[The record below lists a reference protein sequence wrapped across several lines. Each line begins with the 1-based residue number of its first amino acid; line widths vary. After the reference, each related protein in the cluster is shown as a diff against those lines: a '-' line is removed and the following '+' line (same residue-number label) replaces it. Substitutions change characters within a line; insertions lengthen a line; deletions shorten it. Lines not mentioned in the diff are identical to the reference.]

1 MDDRDLIEGKFKVQ
15 NGDKV
20 DLLVTRSENSNVSDE
35 DFNIIIENTYKD
47 KLVYCDSIDI
57 SFYKNKPTV
66 INIEEKIAL
75 AGLPGIKV
83 VIGNY
88 K

>member
-1 MDDRDLIEGKFKVQ
+1 MVDRDLIEDIFKVQ
-15 NGDKV
+15 NGNEI
-20 DLLVTRSENSNVSDE
+20 DLIITRSNNSNVSDE

-47 KLVYCDSIDI
+47 ELVYCNSIDI
-57 SFYKNKPTV
+57 SFYKNKHAM